1 MARLQSGG
9 LVSRPAEP
17 HDNAVAEPAPTNTP
31 TEARNTKIF
40 LLTIS
45 PPELMPEGYH
55 ATVRQSNRIPTK
67 QQGNPAI
74 VQSLDGP
81 QTVFIPGTALEN
93 LIQAAV

>member
-17 HDNAVAEPAPTNTP
+17 QDSAVAEPAPTNTP
-31 TEARNTKIF
+31 TEARTTKSF

-55 ATVRQSNRIPTK
+55 VTVRQSNRIPAT

-74 VQSLDGP
+74 V
-81 QTVFIPGTALEN
+81 
-93 LIQAAV
+93 